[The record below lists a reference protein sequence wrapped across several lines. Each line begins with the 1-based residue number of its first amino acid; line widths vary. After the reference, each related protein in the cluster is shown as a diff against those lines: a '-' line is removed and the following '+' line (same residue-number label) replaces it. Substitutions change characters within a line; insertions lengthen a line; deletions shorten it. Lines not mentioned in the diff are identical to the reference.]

1 MIRYYFHLQYQLI
14 NRQLKASGFHPFI
27 AYLLLFVVFT
37 VFSIILFSLKT
48 TFLQYIY
55 LLLPLY
61 LSFNYAE
68 PGRNDFLK
76 ICFRD
81 KTYKLIRI
89 IENLNVA
96 LPFVVF
102 LMYKQWF
109 LLAFLLTVLM
119 IFSVTINNRTRFSF
133 VIPTPFAKNPFE
145 FTVGFRNTF
154 FLFALAYGLIIIAL
168 VVDNFNLGVFA
179 LILTLLVPCNFY
191 VKPENPYFVWQYNLS
206 PARFLFYKMKTALI
220 YLLVLSF
227 PIILV
232 LSLFYFENAAILLLC
247 FLLGYALLTLF
258 ILIKYAVFPDEASI
272 LEGVVIMGCFIFPP
286 LLLVMIP
293 YYFNRSVKQLQTL
306 LL

>member
-1 MIRYYFHLQYQLI
+1 
-14 NRQLKASGFHPFI
+14 LKASGFHPFI

-61 LSFNYAE
+61 ISFSYAE

-89 IENLNVA
+89 IENLIVA
-96 LPFVVF
+96 MPFVVF
-102 LMYKQWF
+102 LLCKQLF
-109 LLAFLLTVLM
+109 LMAILLTVFM
-119 IFSVTINNRTRFSF
+119 IISVAITTRTRFSF

-145 FTVGFRNTF
+145 FTIGFRNTF
-154 FLFALAYGLIIIAL
+154 YLFAFAYGLVIIAL

-179 LILTLLVPCNFY
+179 LILTLSVPCSFY
-191 VKPENPYFVWQYNLS
+191 VKPENPYYVWQYNLS
-206 PARFLFYKMKTALI
+206 PTRFLFYKMKTALI
-220 YLLVLSF
+220 YLSVLSFPVILVLSF
-227 PIILV
+227 
-232 LSLFYFENAAILLLC
+232 FYIENAVILLLC
-247 FLLGYALLTLF
+247 FLLGYALLMLF
-258 ILIKYAVFPDEASI
+258 LLIKYAVFPDEASI
-272 LEGVVIMGCFIFPP
+272 LEGVVIVSCFIFPP